1 MVKYGPMIYNCYSK
15 VHVYKILKLNFG
27 FEKYLDIL
35 PVKQRK
41 NLIKFVN
48 QTIPA
53 VYMLTFSGEIR

>member
-1 MVKYGPMIYNCYSK
+1 MILNCSARGRVYSK
-15 VHVYKILKLNFG
+15 PNLG

-53 VYMLTFSGEIR
+53 VYMLTLSGEIR

>member
-1 MVKYGPMIYNCYSK
+1 MWSNDINCSSRG
-15 VHVYKILKLNFG
+15 HMYKSLKPNFS